1 MQRRL
6 DEIMT
11 RDVVTAPTDTPLRDV
26 AQIMARKKI
35 SCVVIVGGTKP
46 VGIISERD
54 LVRVVAERPGMLV
67 SLLAMHVMTTPVK
80 SLTGDVLLADALR
93 AMKQYGFRRFPIV
106 DAGGHLIGLI
116 TQTDILHS
124 ISN

>member
-1 MQRRL
+1 MQRRV

-11 RDVVTAPTDTPLRDV
+11 REVVTAPADTPVRDV
-26 AQIMARKKI
+26 AQMMARKKI

-54 LVRVVAERPGMLV
+54 LVRVVAERSGMIV

-80 SLTGDVLLADALR
+80 SLTGDVPLAEALR
-93 AMKQYGFRRFPIV
+93 LMKQYGYRR
-106 DAGGHLIGLI
+106 
-116 TQTDILHS
+116 
-124 ISN
+124 